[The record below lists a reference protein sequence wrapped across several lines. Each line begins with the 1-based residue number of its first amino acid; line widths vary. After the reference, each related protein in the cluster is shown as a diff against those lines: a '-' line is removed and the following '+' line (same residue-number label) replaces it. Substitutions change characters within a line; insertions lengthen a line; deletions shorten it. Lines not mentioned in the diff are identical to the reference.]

1 MQRVVVCCSVLQCV
15 AVCCSLMQFVCGALV
30 EATSRWSETFGC
42 NTLQHTATHRI
53 ALQRSCATLKCE
65 FWKCE
70 FKRFDEF

>member
-1 MQRVVVCCSVLQCV
+1 MQCDAACCSVLQCV
-15 AVCCSLMQFVCGALV
+15 AVCCSVLQLDAVCLRCLGGSHQPLERDV
-30 EATSRWSETFGC
+30 RV
-42 NTLQHTATHRI
+42 QHTATHCI